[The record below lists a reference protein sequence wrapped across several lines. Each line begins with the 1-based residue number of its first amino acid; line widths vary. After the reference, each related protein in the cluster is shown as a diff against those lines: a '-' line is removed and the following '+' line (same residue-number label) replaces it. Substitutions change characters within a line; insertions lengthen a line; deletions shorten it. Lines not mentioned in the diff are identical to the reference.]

1 MRLRSAAICLCLIL
15 ILGCAKG
22 TSVTATRLAVG
33 DKAPSFTLGDIFGG
47 PMTNSAKIVHS
58 SNATVI
64 VIWSM
69 ACPDCR
75 EALMDVQAAY
85 EEYGSKAIG
94 FIGVNFD
101 QENVQGV
108 KAFLK
113 GEGIDFLTLW
123 DRASQVTRAYKALDY
138 TFSIFVA
145 DRRGRLVLVQYD
157 HPPDLAV
164 ILAGKLDEIL
174 SNL

>member
-1 MRLRSAAICLCLIL
+1 MKSLIVCLCLVM

-22 TSVTATRLAVG
+22 TSITAERLKVG
-33 DKAPSFTLGDIFGG
+33 DKAPDFALADIFGG
-47 PMTNSAKIVHS
+47 PDIYSAKIVHR

-75 EALMDVQAAY
+75 EALLDIQRAY
-85 EEYGSKAIG
+85 EQYASKAIS
-94 FIGVNFD
+94 FIGINFD
-101 QENVQGV
+101 RENVQGV

-113 GEGIDFLTLW
+113 GEGIEFTTVW
-123 DRASQVTRAYKALDY
+123 DRASRTARDYKALDY

-145 DRRGRLVLVQYD
+145 DRQGRLVLVQYD

-174 SNL
+174 ENL

>member
-1 MRLRSAAICLCLIL
+1 MRLRSAVICLCLVL
-15 ILGCAKG
+15 IFGCAKG
-22 TSVTATRLAVG
+22 TSVTATRLAAG
-33 DKAPSFTLGDIFGG
+33 DKAPGFTLGDIFGG
-47 PMTNSAKIVHS
+47 PMTNSAKIIHN

-75 EALMDVQAAY
+75 EALMDVQAAHEKY
-85 EEYGSKAIG
+85 TSKAIG
-94 FIGVNFD
+94 FIGINFD

-123 DRASQVTRAYKALDY
+123 DRASQATRAYKALDY
-138 TFSIFVA
+138 TFSIFIA
-145 DRRGRLVLVQYD
+145 DRQGRLVLAQYD
-157 HPPDLAV
+157 HPPDLAT
-164 ILAGKLDEIL
+164 ILSNKLDEIL